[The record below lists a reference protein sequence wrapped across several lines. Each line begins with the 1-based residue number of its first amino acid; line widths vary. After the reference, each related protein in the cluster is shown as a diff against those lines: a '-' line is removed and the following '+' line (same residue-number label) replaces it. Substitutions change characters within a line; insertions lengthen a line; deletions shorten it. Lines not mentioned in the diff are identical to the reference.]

1 MEDNYILPTG
11 LLSLFTGC
19 YLPPLILSTVAQITL
34 FSKFGLFE
42 QNRRLS
48 ISSIVLTITLSPI
61 IGFYALQLLV
71 PN

>member
-34 FSKFGLFE
+34 FPNSGYLNKTGVY
-42 QNRRLS
+42 LS
-48 ISSIVLTITLSPI
+48 AV
-61 IGFYALQLLV
+61 
-71 PN
+71 